1 MSHENVSEEENT
13 TIIANNYPEK
23 AKRGRP
29 VGSKSSNASNDPNAK
44 KLGRPVKYAT
54 EEERRAAIAAQK
66 AKLNYKKPIY
76 NKTYNEKHKEY
87 FREYFQTKV
96 KIPSQ
101 CPCCNKIYSKY

>member
-1 MSHENVSEEENT
+1 MHQMILT
-13 TIIANNYPEK
+13 QK
-23 AKRGRP
+23 AW
-29 VGSKSSNASNDPNAK
+29 SAC
-44 KLGRPVKYAT
+44 KYAT

-96 KIPSQ
+96 KVPFNAHVVIKFIQP
-101 CPCCNKIYSKY
+101 